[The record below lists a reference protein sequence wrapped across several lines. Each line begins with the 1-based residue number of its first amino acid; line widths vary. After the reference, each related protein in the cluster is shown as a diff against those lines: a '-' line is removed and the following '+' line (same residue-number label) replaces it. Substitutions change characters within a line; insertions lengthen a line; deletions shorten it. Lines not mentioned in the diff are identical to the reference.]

1 MRRKLTLALLLLVI
15 PSLLVPVSPSP
26 DGNFSLIVLLRK
38 NVLVRVDPGGEVV
51 QLGKLPGSDGF
62 DLLGDNLY
70 RVTGYTSHPHTPR
83 YNRMVV
89 GRFEALTG
97 RPNGRFL
104 ITPAD
109 EELKRYIGGR
119 LFVLTDGRFAIID
132 SGVDRIYI
140 FKQEGALVRTVK
152 LFPEPDVW
160 GQDVDGHV
168 VDGAFVF
175 IYTDPQGDGGIYE
188 LNLSDYGVRR
198 LIRLP
203 DLTPDSLDVCGDYY
217 VLVEHDGAIGVT
229 SQGLGRFVQIGKFG
243 GLPVKVRVL
252 GNEAYVAVK
261 YRENWTSFV
270 YQFDLI
276 TKEVRPMARFDDLIV
291 DMALY
296 VPPSRSKQP
305 ECPSLDDVLR
315 NVGPDVTSSSTTSQ
329 RSETSTTRSASTSS
343 SPPMEQSTTTSSPIQ
358 SPLNQIKW
366 LAVLAL
372 ILVAALLLYLKR
384 RSGAGD

>member
-1 MRRKLTLALLLLVI
+1 MRRKLISALLLLVI

-26 DGNFSLIVLLRK
+26 DGNFSLIVLIRK

-51 QLGKLPGSDGF
+51 QLGRLPGSDGF
-62 DLLGDNLY
+62 DLLGGNLY
-70 RVTGYTSHPHTPR
+70 RVTGYTSHPNTPR
-83 YNRMVV
+83 YNRMIV
-89 GRFEALTG
+89 GRYEALTG

-119 LFVLTDGRFAIID
+119 LFVLTGGRFAIID

-168 VDGAFVF
+168 VDGTFVF

-229 SQGLGRFVQIGKFG
+229 SQGLGRFVQISRFG

-252 GNEAYVAVK
+252 GNEAYVAVR

-276 TKEVRPMARFDDLIV
+276 TKEVRPMVRFDDLIV

-296 VPPSRSKQP
+296 VPPSRSEHP
-305 ECPSLDDVLR
+305 ECPSLDDVLG
-315 NVGPDVTSSSTTSQ
+315 NVELNVTSSSTTSQ
-329 RSETSTTRSASTSS
+329 RSEASPSENVSTSIG
-343 SPPMEQSTTTSSPIQ
+343 PPVEQSTTTTSQIQ
-358 SPLNQIKW
+358 GPSNQIMW
-366 LAVLAL
+366 LAALAL
-372 ILVAALLLYLKR
+372 IVIASLLLYLRR
-384 RSGAGD
+384 RS